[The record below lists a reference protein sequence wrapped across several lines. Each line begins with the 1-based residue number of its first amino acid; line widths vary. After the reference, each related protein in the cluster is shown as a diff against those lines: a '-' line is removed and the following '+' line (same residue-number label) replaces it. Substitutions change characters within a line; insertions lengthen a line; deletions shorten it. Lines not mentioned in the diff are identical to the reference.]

1 MITSYI
7 YVYNVV
13 YANKVVDDRFI
24 SNGIFSYTK
33 AHVIG
38 TRNDIS
44 ELHFC
49 RNKPISIEDHLMTT
63 VSLTHLVSLCYRQ
76 CPTARVDQHR
86 WTKLPRDTFVT
97 HLLVHT
103 QIYYCS
109 NMSDFVKSYYQ
120 LVQSA
125 MWRFSSLSVHFFLP
139 DMNSFCFS
147 QRKEHMSDRSRDET
161 GKLID
166 FDVNAQVVSALIDDS
181 NRKFVIIEG

>member
-1 MITSYI
+1 VIYI
-7 YVYNVV
+7 
-13 YANKVVDDRFI
+13 NKVVDNRF
-24 SNGIFSYTK
+24 NNEIFSYIK
-33 AHVIG
+33 NHLIG

-49 RNKPISIEDHLMTT
+49 HNKPISIENHLMTT

-125 MWRFSSLSVHFFLP
+125 MWRFSSLSVHSFLP
-139 DMNSFCFS
+139 SGYEQFLLFS
-147 QRKEHMSDRSRDET
+147 TERTHMSDRSWNET
-161 GKLID
+161 GKLIN
-166 FDVNAQVVSALIDDS
+166 FDVNAQVVSTLIDDS